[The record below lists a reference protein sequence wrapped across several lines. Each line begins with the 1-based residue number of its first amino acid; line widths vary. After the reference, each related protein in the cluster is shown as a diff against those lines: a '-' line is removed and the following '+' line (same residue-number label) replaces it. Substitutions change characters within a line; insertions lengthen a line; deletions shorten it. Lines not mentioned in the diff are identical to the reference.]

1 MFIGAF
7 RKTIGLFLIAFGVGA
22 VITLFLP
29 LWLWVL
35 IVAAVLMVLGFVW
48 LICWKGSSM
57 KIVVYKPKGFMRFV
71 LKSIFKI

>member
-1 MFIGAF
+1 MSYYILSLQDIFYIKYYLKSIQGGIMFVGAF

-48 LICWKGSSM
+48 LIC
-57 KIVVYKPKGFMRFV
+57 
-71 LKSIFKI
+71 